1 MNKVLKLG
9 LGLFAAA
16 GAAHG
21 VYHGYQDLVD
31 VMRENLTV
39 TIREHFSDEQ
49 ILALWLFEDP
59 KEAALFDAGLIVK
72 SATDSVSADRAI
84 SLEIDAKTLEIKII
98 SEELV

>member
-16 GAAHG
+16 GAAYV
-21 VYHGYQDLVD
+21 VYHDYQGLVD
-31 VMRENLTV
+31 VMRENLTA
-39 TIREHFSDEQ
+39 TIRKHFSDEQ

-72 SATDSVSADRAI
+72 SARASVSAI